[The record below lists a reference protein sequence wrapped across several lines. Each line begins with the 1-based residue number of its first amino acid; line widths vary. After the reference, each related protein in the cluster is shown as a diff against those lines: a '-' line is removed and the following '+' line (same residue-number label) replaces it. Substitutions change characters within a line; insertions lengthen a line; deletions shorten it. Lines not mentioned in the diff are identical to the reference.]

1 MTKIWKLRNVENY
14 KNVWT
19 TTRQYIH
26 STAPPKPVLRP
37 KKHMP
42 TTASITAPIPKNI
55 HLYMPQDQ
63 KKTLSMT
70 IDLTPKKIA
79 GMISILNTKVG
90 VMKT

>member
-1 MTKIWKLRNVENY
+1 
-14 KNVWT
+14 
-19 TTRQYIH
+19 
-26 STAPPKPVLRP
+26 
-37 KKHMP
+37 MP

-55 HLYMPQDQ
+55 HLHMPKDQ

>member
-1 MTKIWKLRNVENY
+1 
-14 KNVWT
+14 
-19 TTRQYIH
+19 
-26 STAPPKPVLRP
+26 
-37 KKHMP
+37 
-42 TTASITAPIPKNI
+42 
-55 HLYMPQDQ
+55 MPQDQ